1 MYAVRRSAPI
11 ILARNANGERVFAEH
26 LTLSTKN
33 VIDRMMVSPPA
44 SGQEKSIMSKPI
56 VIEVA
61 GKAVAVAA
69 PAGDQVRF
77 VAVKY
82 DVWDLDGQFYGSV
95 AEAERAAARHLAGE
109 GAFSAPVEFAAAG

>member
-1 MYAVRRSAPI
+1 
-11 ILARNANGERVFAEH
+11 
-26 LTLSTKN
+26 
-33 VIDRMMVSPPA
+33 
-44 SGQEKSIMSKPI
+44 MSKPI

-82 DVWDLDGQFYGSV
+82 DVWDLDGELYSSV
-95 AEAERAAARHLAGE
+95 GEAERAAARHLAGRSD
-109 GAFSAPVEFAAAG
+109 GGQSFGRSGYPSDLAVAV

>member
-1 MYAVRRSAPI
+1 
-11 ILARNANGERVFAEH
+11 
-26 LTLSTKN
+26 
-33 VIDRMMVSPPA
+33 
-44 SGQEKSIMSKPI
+44 MSKPI

-82 DVWDLDGQFYGSV
+82 DVWDLDGELYGSV
-95 AEAERAAARHLAGE
+95 AEAQRAAARHVASRKDLGPRLSQSGLGSDLAV
-109 GAFSAPVEFAAAG
+109 AV

>member
-1 MYAVRRSAPI
+1 
-11 ILARNANGERVFAEH
+11 
-26 LTLSTKN
+26 
-33 VIDRMMVSPPA
+33 
-44 SGQEKSIMSKPI
+44 MSKPT

-82 DVWDLDGQFYGSV
+82 DVWDLDGALYGSV
-95 AEAERAAARHLAGE
+95 AEAERAAERHLAGRSGIE
-109 GAFSAPVEFAAAG
+109 GQALGRGAFPGELAVAV

>member
-1 MYAVRRSAPI
+1 
-11 ILARNANGERVFAEH
+11 
-26 LTLSTKN
+26 
-33 VIDRMMVSPPA
+33 
-44 SGQEKSIMSKPI
+44 MSKPI

-82 DVWDLDGQFYGSV
+82 DVWDLDGELYGSV
-95 AEAERAAARHLAGE
+95 AEAERAAERHLAGRGAIDGQAVGR
-109 GAFSAPVEFAAAG
+109 GAFPTELAVAV

>member
-1 MYAVRRSAPI
+1 
-11 ILARNANGERVFAEH
+11 
-26 LTLSTKN
+26 
-33 VIDRMMVSPPA
+33 
-44 SGQEKSIMSKPI
+44 MSKPI

-82 DVWDLDGQFYGSV
+82 DVWDLDGELYGSV
-95 AEAERAAARHLAGE
+95 AEAERAAARHIASRSDAGQQFSQAGFPTELAV
-109 GAFSAPVEFAAAG
+109 AV

>member
-1 MYAVRRSAPI
+1 
-11 ILARNANGERVFAEH
+11 
-26 LTLSTKN
+26 
-33 VIDRMMVSPPA
+33 MMVSPQA
-44 SGQEKSIMSKPI
+44 KGQESCFMSKPT

-82 DVWDLDGQFYGSV
+82 DVWDLDGELYSSV
-95 AEAERAAARHLAGE
+95 DEAERAAARHLADR
-109 GAFSAPVEFAAAG
+109 GALGQQFSQNGFPTELAVAV

>member
-1 MYAVRRSAPI
+1 
-11 ILARNANGERVFAEH
+11 
-26 LTLSTKN
+26 
-33 VIDRMMVSPPA
+33 
-44 SGQEKSIMSKPI
+44 MSKPI

-82 DVWDLDGQFYGSV
+82 DVWDLDGELYGSV
-95 AEAERAAARHLAGE
+95 AEAERAAANHLAGRSSVGQTFGRNGFPPE
-109 GAFSAPVEFAAAG
+109 MAVAV

>member
-1 MYAVRRSAPI
+1 
-11 ILARNANGERVFAEH
+11 
-26 LTLSTKN
+26 
-33 VIDRMMVSPPA
+33 MMVSL
-44 SGQEKSIMSKPI
+44 STQGQEIYIMSKPI

-82 DVWDLDGQFYGSV
+82 DVWDLDGEIYGSV
-95 AEAERAAARHLAGE
+95 AEAERAAARHLASRGDQPF
-109 GAFSAPVEFAAAG
+109 GPSPFPVELAAAS

>member
-1 MYAVRRSAPI
+1 
-11 ILARNANGERVFAEH
+11 
-26 LTLSTKN
+26 
-33 VIDRMMVSPPA
+33 
-44 SGQEKSIMSKPI
+44 MSKPI

-82 DVWDLDGQFYGSV
+82 DVWDLDGEMFGSV
-95 AEAERAAARHLAGE
+95 SEAQRAAARHLAGRTGAME
-109 GAFSAPVEFAAAG
+109 PSLAGAFPVELATAV

>member
-1 MYAVRRSAPI
+1 
-11 ILARNANGERVFAEH
+11 
-26 LTLSTKN
+26 
-33 VIDRMMVSPPA
+33 
-44 SGQEKSIMSKPI
+44 MSKPI

>member
-1 MYAVRRSAPI
+1 
-11 ILARNANGERVFAEH
+11 
-26 LTLSTKN
+26 
-33 VIDRMMVSPPA
+33 
-44 SGQEKSIMSKPI
+44 MSKPI

-82 DVWDLDGQFYGSV
+82 DVWDLDGELYGSV
-95 AEAERAAARHLAGE
+95 AEAERAAARHLAGQSSMGQQFNRSSFPTE
-109 GAFSAPVEFAAAG
+109 LAVAV

>member
-1 MYAVRRSAPI
+1 
-11 ILARNANGERVFAEH
+11 
-26 LTLSTKN
+26 
-33 VIDRMMVSPPA
+33 MMVSPPA
-44 SGQEKSIMSKPI
+44 TGQESNIMSKPI

-82 DVWDLDGQFYGSV
+82 DVWDLDGELYGSV
-95 AEAERAAARHLAGE
+95 AEAQRAAARLLAGRD
-109 GAFSAPVEFAAAG
+109 SVERPFGSSRFPAELAVAV

>member
-1 MYAVRRSAPI
+1 
-11 ILARNANGERVFAEH
+11 
-26 LTLSTKN
+26 
-33 VIDRMMVSPPA
+33 MMVSPQA
-44 SGQEKSIMSKPI
+44 IGQESNIMSKPI

-82 DVWDLDGQFYGSV
+82 DVWDLDGELYGSV
-95 AEAERAAARHLAGE
+95 AEAQRAAARLLAGRDI
-109 GAFSAPVEFAAAG
+109 VERPFGSSRFPAEMAVAV

>member
-1 MYAVRRSAPI
+1 
-11 ILARNANGERVFAEH
+11 
-26 LTLSTKN
+26 
-33 VIDRMMVSPPA
+33 
-44 SGQEKSIMSKPI
+44 MSKPI

-82 DVWDLDGQFYGSV
+82 DVWDLDGELFGSV
-95 AEAERAAARHLAGE
+95 AEAERAAARHLADRGDVE
-109 GAFSAPVEFAAAG
+109 QPFSRGGFPSELAVAV

>member
-1 MYAVRRSAPI
+1 
-11 ILARNANGERVFAEH
+11 
-26 LTLSTKN
+26 
-33 VIDRMMVSPPA
+33 
-44 SGQEKSIMSKPI
+44 MSKPS

-82 DVWDLDGQFYGSV
+82 DVWDLDGELYSSV
-95 AEAERAAARHLAGE
+95 DEAKRAAARHLAGQ
-109 GAFSAPVEFAAAG
+109 GAVAQRFGQNGSSTSLAVAV

>member
-1 MYAVRRSAPI
+1 MP
-11 ILARNANGERVFAEH
+11 
-26 LTLSTKN
+26 
-33 VIDRMMVSPPA
+33 
-44 SGQEKSIMSKPI
+44 KPI

-82 DVWDLDGQFYGSV
+82 DVWDLDGELYGSV
-95 AEAERAAARHLAGE
+95 AEAERAAERHLAGRGAIAGQALGR
-109 GAFSAPVEFAAAG
+109 GAFPAELAVAV